1 MKITANKINDL
12 ISNLNFI
19 SFEHNKKNIKS
30 ETNDWVVNRIIF
42 FPETP
47 YPWRKPWPINRI
59 DKLIAKTNKF
69 WFIL

>member
-30 ETNDWVVNRIIF
+30 ETND
-42 FPETP
+42 
-47 YPWRKPWPINRI
+47 
-59 DKLIAKTNKF
+59 
-69 WFIL
+69 